1 MKQTITILFAIILF
15 SSCNNAVKEQP
26 VTQQQIPVQEKEMK
40 DAIDKYPDS
49 LLLRENLIQYY
60 QDNGNFDV
68 AIAEINKTIQIDSTD
83 AKLWDKKAELYLLQ
97 DDTANAIRSY
107 QKAIDIFPDP
117 QFIMS
122 LGWLYAKTKNNMALA
137 MADALIIGK
146 NAKAD
151 KEANLIKGLYYSS
164 IGEKQKAITFFD
176 NCLALDY
183 TFMFAYREKGITLY
197 DMGKYEE
204 ALKVLD
210 KAVTLQNKFD
220 EGYYWMGRCFEKLN
234 KPNDAI
240 ESYRTALLYNP
251 DFVEAKDAL
260 AKLGAK

>member
-1 MKQTITILFAIILF
+1 MKQSVSILLAIIIF
-15 SSCNNAVKEQP
+15 SSCSNAVKEQP

-49 LLLRENLIQYY
+49 LLLRETLIQYY

-83 AKLWDKKAELYLLQ
+83 VRLWDKKAELYLLQ
-97 DDTANAIRSY
+97 DDTANAIQSY

-183 TFMFAYREKGITLY
+183 TYMFAYREKGITLY

-260 AKLGAK
+260 AKLK

>member
-1 MKQTITILFAIILF
+1 
-15 SSCNNAVKEQP
+15 
-26 VTQQQIPVQEKEMK
+26 
-40 DAIDKYPDS
+40 
-49 LLLRENLIQYY
+49 
-60 QDNGNFDV
+60 
-68 AIAEINKTIQIDSTD
+68 
-83 AKLWDKKAELYLLQ
+83 
-97 DDTANAIRSY
+97 
-107 QKAIDIFPDP
+107 
-117 QFIMS
+117 MS
-122 LGWLYAKTKNNMALA
+122 QGWLYAKTKNDMALA
-137 MADALIIGK
+137 MAGALLVGK

-164 IGEKQKAITFFD
+164 IGDKQKAITFFD

-197 DMGKYEE
+197 EMGKYEE

-234 KPNDAI
+234 KTSDAI
-240 ESYRTALLYNP
+240 ESYKTALLYNP

-260 AKLGAK
+260 AKLK

>member
-1 MKQTITILFAIILF
+1 MKQIINLFLAIIIF

-26 VTQQQIPVQEKEMK
+26 VTQLQIPMQEKEMK

-49 LLLRENLIQYY
+49 LLLRETLIQYY
-60 QDNGNFDV
+60 QDNGTADM
-68 AIAEINKTIQIDSTD
+68 ALAEINKAIQIDSTD
-83 AKLWDKKAELYLLQ
+83 AKLWDKKAELCIIQ
-97 DDTANAIRSY
+97 EDTANAIRSY

-164 IGEKQKAITFFD
+164 IGDKQKAITFFD

-234 KPNDAI
+234 KPNDAG

-260 AKLGAK
+260 AKLK